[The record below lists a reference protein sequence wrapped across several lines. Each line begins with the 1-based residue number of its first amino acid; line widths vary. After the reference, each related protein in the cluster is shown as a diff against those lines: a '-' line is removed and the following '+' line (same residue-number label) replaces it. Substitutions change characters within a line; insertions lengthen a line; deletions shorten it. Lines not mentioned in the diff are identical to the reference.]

1 MLIHDLLAT
10 ISGTLVGFVL
20 GLIGG
25 GGSILAVP
33 LLVYLVGVKSPHVAI
48 GTSAVA
54 VALSA
59 LVNLW
64 GHARQNHVKWRCAL
78 VFAAAGTVGAV
89 LGSSFGKQLDGQK
102 LLVLFGVLMMVIA
115 AAMFFKKAVAGDEA
129 VRLDWSSASP
139 NWRPCSCSMA
149 WVSVP
154 YPVFSEIGG
163 GFLIVPGLMAATS
176 MPLLFAI
183 GSSLVSVAAF
193 GLTTAGNYAL
203 SGLIDWRLV
212 AFFIIGGIAGGV
224 LGRRAA
230 GVLSERKQT
239 LAHVFAGIVA
249 AVGIYVVLMGVNNLT
264 GFGRSKTEEIEPVS
278 VKARGT
284 SLIVL
289 DFPTIPILNLRSET
303 WLEKSTR
310 QRVQLR
316 TRLAKPPA
324 IKRCKRKAR
333 PISSK
338 EKQRKL
344 QRTQRALSKACRIAS
359 RSSTS
364 TRRLPNPRQ
373 ARGHPGRNTARPFST
388 VPRIV
393 RSAP

>member
-89 LGSSFGKQLDGQK
+89 LGSSFGKQFDGQK

-115 AAMFFKKAVAGDEA
+115 AAMFFKKAVAGDDA
-129 VRLDWSSASP
+129 VRLDWSSASELAP
-139 NWRPCSCSMA
+139 MLLLYGVGVGALSG
-149 WVSVP
+149 
-154 YPVFSEIGG
+154 FFGIGG

-230 GVLSERKQT
+230 GVLSDRKQT
-239 LAHVFAGIVA
+239 LAHIFAGIVA
-249 AVGIYVVLMGVNNLT
+249 TVGIYVVLMGVN
-264 GFGRSKTEEIEPVS
+264 
-278 VKARGT
+278 
-284 SLIVL
+284 
-289 DFPTIPILNLRSET
+289 D
-303 WLEKSTR
+303 
-310 QRVQLR
+310 
-316 TRLAKPPA
+316 LA
-324 IKRCKRKAR
+324 
-333 PISSK
+333 
-338 EKQRKL
+338 
-344 QRTQRALSKACRIAS
+344 
-359 RSSTS
+359 
-364 TRRLPNPRQ
+364 
-373 ARGHPGRNTARPFST
+373 G
-388 VPRIV
+388 
-393 RSAP
+393 